1 MPIFDSSSLHQFS
14 KFKNFLLVFG
24 FLGKN
29 LSNFSSP
36 IWKLHNPYCHLMT
49 NKIKYIS
56 MQFILGSC
64 GKDKECVPAQSCP
77 FSVYLNDTF
86 HNSEDP
92 EARKRAGEELEESR
106 CYIEAHPNIIT
117 ACTPC
122 DSVSNK
128 SVANVD
134 LPYKFR
140 KWFKVIC
147 YSQSQRINE
156 RSYFLIVL
164 EKSGYFPIIF
174 LILTKNIDSFGQIFG
189 LNPLERFQKFS
200 I

>member
-1 MPIFDSSSLHQFS
+1 
-14 KFKNFLLVFG
+14 
-24 FLGKN
+24 
-29 LSNFSSP
+29 
-36 IWKLHNPYCHLMT
+36 
-49 NKIKYIS
+49 

-77 FSVYLNDTF
+77 FAVYLNDTF

-128 SVANVD
+128 SVASVD

-140 KWFKVIC
+140 K
-147 YSQSQRINE
+147 
-156 RSYFLIVL
+156 
-164 EKSGYFPIIF
+164 
-174 LILTKNIDSFGQIFG
+174 
-189 LNPLERFQKFS
+189 
-200 I
+200 